1 MASETV
7 KKSRYDDIINLPHHT
22 SVVHPR
28 MSDMNRAAQ
37 FSSFEALN
45 GFGDEIDETGRFT
58 DSKTD
63 IDENSKDILDEKL
76 HIIISRLELHPEVSI
91 TYFIDD
97 AKKSG
102 GAYHTV
108 KGCIKK
114 IDSYNKTI
122 VFTDGLSISIDS
134 IKDINFNDIF

>member
-58 DSKTD
+58 DSKAD

-76 HIIISRLELHPEVSI
+76 RIIISRLELHPEVSI

-108 KGCIKK
+108 NGCIKK